1 MSYQRKT
8 RNYWSIQQWTGSQYG
23 WEEVNAEDTWKDAK
37 RSLAEYR
44 ENQPEYLVR
53 ARRKRERI
61 EMETEVEV
69 VA

>member
-1 MSYQRKT
+1 MAYQRKT
-8 RNYWSIQQWTGSQYG
+8 RDYWSVQQWTGREYG
-23 WEEVNAEDTWKDAK
+23 WEEVNTEETWKDAK